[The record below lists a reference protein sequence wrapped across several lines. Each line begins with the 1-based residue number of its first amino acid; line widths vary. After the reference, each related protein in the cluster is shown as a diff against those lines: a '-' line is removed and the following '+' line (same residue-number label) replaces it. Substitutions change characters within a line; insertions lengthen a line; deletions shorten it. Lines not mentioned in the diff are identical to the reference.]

1 MRQALWLLLLFL
13 VTSSFS
19 LGITYYVARDSQE
32 RAIEDT
38 LVQDMVGFRA
48 TPSAAALAVLVNA
61 QTSQTDP
68 QRRLLSYQRPGGRVV
83 AGNASITQQSAGLRL
98 VVLGANPTP
107 VQGPF
112 MLLSEQIHGGLLT
125 LAQSAKPLQELRDT
139 FLRVFLFSLLPTVA
153 IALFGGVLLARRS
166 ARTLSDLDR
175 VLSRLTS
182 GDLSAR
188 ARKSMGPRDDLGRI
202 GDSVNR
208 MAQAQE
214 QSMVALK
221 QVSADIA
228 HDLKSPIQRVA
239 VQLEQLHH
247 IKDLP
252 PQARSIAT
260 EAVAETASIVETFQS
275 LLQIAQLEGGSPRT
289 RFQPVDLSALART
302 FVEIYQP
309 SAEEQ
314 GRQLSLSSPAEPVLV
329 SGDKALL
336 GQLLANLV
344 ENALRHTPKG
354 SDISVLVKAGIQPEL
369 AVRDHG
375 PGIIEAEQKNVL
387 RRLYRLE
394 QSRTTPGSGLGLSL
408 VQAIADLHGAE
419 ISLHNADPGLQASVQ
434 FVNAP
439 LAAKG
444 LSTLAV

>member
-1 MRQALWLLLLFL
+1 MRQALWLSLLFL
-13 VTSSFS
+13 VTSSLS

-61 QTSQTDP
+61 QTSETDP
-68 QRRLLSYQRPGGRVV
+68 QRRLLSYRRPGGRVV

-98 VVLGANPTP
+98 MVLGADPIP

-166 ARTLSDLDR
+166 ARALSDLDL

-188 ARKSMGPRDDLGRI
+188 VKKPKGQRDDLGRI

-239 VQLEQLHH
+239 VQLEHLHQ

-252 PQARSIAT
+252 PQARSIAK

-275 LLQIAQLEGGSPRT
+275 LLQIAQLEGGSPRA
-289 RFQPVDLSALART
+289 RFQPVDLGALART

-309 SAEEQ
+309 SAEEE
-314 GRQLSLSSPAEPVLV
+314 GRQLTLTCTADPVLV
-329 SGDKALL
+329 AGDKALL

-344 ENALRHTPKG
+344 ENALRHTPKS
-354 SDISVLVKAGIQPEL
+354 SDINLTLAAGPQPVLT
-369 AVRDHG
+369 VRDHG
-375 PGIIEAEQKNVL
+375 PGIIEAEQQNVL

-419 ISLHNADPGLQASVQ
+419 ISLSNAHPGLRVSVL
-434 FVNAP
+434 FSNAP
-439 LAAKG
+439 YPAK
-444 LSTLAV
+444 